1 MDTIRKVFQTL
12 PYLFCL
18 IAVLNQIQD
27 FVAGWIA
34 NCLYL
39 YFQLAP
45 SEEEAGYS
53 SYLKWRGNGIL
64 IKHAQL
70 Q

>member
-1 MDTIRKVFQTL
+1 MVTIHKAFQTL
-12 PYLFCL
+12 PKLFCL
-18 IAVLNQIQD
+18 IAVLIQIQD
-27 FVAGWIA
+27 IVAGWSA

-39 YFQLAP
+39 YFYLPP
-45 SEEEAGYS
+45 SEEEAGYN